1 MYLTVKQQLKHLTK
15 EEYLILRELCHY
27 AKNLYNQALYEY
39 RQAFFEKRSKEVG
52 WYSTIK
58 KLQGTENY
66 MMIQAQASQH
76 VIRAVDIGFKCFWTM
91 YERGQHPRLPKYL
104 DTNDYFCL
112 RFPKIVVA
120 SDGTIK
126 FPYSAT
132 YNKTHKEIRFRVP
145 LVLKDKSIK
154 QIIIVPRDRARFFE
168 IVYLYEVA
176 IPEKII
182 NNNALA
188 IDLGVNN
195 LCTCVTSGGFS
206 FIIDG
211 KKFKSYNQWCNKE
224 VARLSSV
231 KDKQKIKGYSN
242 KQYRITR
249 KRNNRVND
257 IIHKTCKYI
266 IRYALDNNISIIVC
280 GFNKGI
286 QSKANLGK
294 STQIFTQIPYLR
306 LRQNLEYLCKLNGL
320 AYIEQEE
327 SYTSK
332 ASFWDKD
339 PIPELGDEDIPKF
352 SGRRVKRGLYKTA
365 DGRFLNADVNG
376 ALNILRKSNVVS
388 LEALYSRGELSTPM
402 RIRVARLSN
411 FS

>member
-39 RQAFFEKRSKEVG
+39 RQAFFEKRSKKVG

-66 MMIQAQASQH
+66 MMIQVQVAQH
-76 VIRAVDIGFKCFWTM
+76 IIKAVDDNFKSFWSL
-91 YERGQHPRLPKYL
+91 YKNNQCARLPRYL
-104 DTNDYFCL
+104 DKDEFFTL
-112 RFPKIVVA
+112 RVPKIA
-120 SDGTIK
+120 MTNNTIK
-126 FPYSAT
+126 VPYSR
-132 YNKTHKEIRFRVP
+132 YYGYEHKEIRIKIPNNLSSKYIRQ
-145 LVLKDKSIK
+145 VL
-154 QIIIVPRDRARFFE
+154 IIPRQKARFFE
-168 IVYLYEVA
+168 IHYLYEVN
-176 IPEKII
+176 IKEVRTDKNI
-182 NNNALA
+182 LA
-188 IDLGVNN
+188 IDLGVTN
-195 LCTCVTSGGFS
+195 LCTCVDTLGNS
-206 FIIDG
+206 FIVDG
-211 KKFKSYNQWCNKE
+211 KRLKSYNQWCNKE

-231 KDKQKIKGYSN
+231 KDKQKIKGYSS

-266 IRYALDNNISIIVC
+266 INYALDSNISTIVC

-286 QSKANLGK
+286 QSKAKLGK

-320 AYIEQEE
+320 TYIEQEE

-339 PIPELGDEDIPKF
+339 PIPELGDENIPKF
-352 SGRRVKRGLYKTA
+352 SGRRIKRGLYKTA
-365 DGRFLNADVNG
+365 DGTLINADVNG

-402 RIRVARLSN
+402 RIRVI
-411 FS
+411 